1 LLTVIVFVPLE
12 KTPLSKDPSSAVRL
26 WSVLSPLDTVIVAPA
41 LADAGLGVNLKL
53 LIAMA
58 LAAVAPA
65 AVVAVVA
72 PAVVA
77 VVADV
82 PDPDLAGD
90 DVPQA
95 TKPMPRKTVKEA
107 ARVTFANC
115 RIAGSTVL
123 RVDLD
128 EFHPRNLPG

>member
-1 LLTVIVFVPLE
+1 
-12 KTPLSKDPSSAVRL
+12 
-26 WSVLSPLDTVIVAPA
+26 
-41 LADAGLGVNLKL
+41 
-53 LIAMA
+53 

-65 AVVAVVA
+65 TVVAVVA

-77 VVADV
+77 VVAAV

-95 TKPMPRKTVKEA
+95 TKPMPRRTVKEA

-115 RIAGSTVL
+115 RIAGIRCYESIWMS
-123 RVDLD
+123 
-128 EFHPRNLPG
+128 FIPGICQVEER